1 MTDTVT
7 TMVEIATNSGHEA
20 LELTRD
26 QTMALV
32 EEREDAWVF
41 AQGGMMNPAQLA
53 DADWATVGTV
63 RIVPGLVGG
72 FC

>member
-7 TMVEIATNSGHEA
+7 TMVEITNHSGHEA

-26 QTMALV
+26 QTMAIV

>member
-7 TMVEIATNSGHEA
+7 TMVEIMDHTGHEA

-41 AQGGMMNPAQLA
+41 AQGGMMNPEALA
-53 DADWATVGTV
+53 AADFETVGTIRV
-63 RIVPGLVGG
+63 VPGLIGG
-72 FC
+72 LY

>member
-7 TMVEIATNSGHEA
+7 TTVEVATNAGHEA
-20 LELTRD
+20 LELPRD

-32 EEREDAWVF
+32 EERGAAWVF
-41 AQGGMMNPAQLA
+41 AQGGIMKPAQLA
-53 DADWATVGTV
+53 DADLATVGTV